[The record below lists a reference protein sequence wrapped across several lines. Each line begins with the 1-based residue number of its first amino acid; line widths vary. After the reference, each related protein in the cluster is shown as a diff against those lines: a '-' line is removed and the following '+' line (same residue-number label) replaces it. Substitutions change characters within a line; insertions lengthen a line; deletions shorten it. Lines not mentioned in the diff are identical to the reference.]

1 MTKYLV
7 FQMGLN
13 MPLKNLDLGE
23 LLVAELTLKV
33 PGQ

>member
-1 MTKYLV
+1 MAKYLV
-7 FQMGLN
+7 FKMGLN
-13 MPLKNLDLGE
+13 MSLQNFDLGE